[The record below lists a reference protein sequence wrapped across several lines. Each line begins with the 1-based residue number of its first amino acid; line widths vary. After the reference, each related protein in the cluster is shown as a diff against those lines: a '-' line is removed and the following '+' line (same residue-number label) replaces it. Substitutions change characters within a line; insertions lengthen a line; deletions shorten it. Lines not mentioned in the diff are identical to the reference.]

1 MGLKLTDKF
10 IDELYDLSLSSFS
23 SSDIHHAKGF
33 LLDYL
38 GATFAG
44 ASMIRERGN
53 ILIEMLQSDGKSS
66 VIGFGKYSSP
76 QSAVFI
82 NGLSAHVAE
91 LDDGVISGSVHP
103 GSPLFSALLTF
114 SESEKVTTKQFLKGT
129 IIGYEAI
136 VRLANM
142 VQPSHKKKG
151 FHATATCGA
160 IGTAIGISVM
170 LGMSKEEI
178 KNAFSAAVISASGT
192 LKAIE
197 DNSELK
203 PFNVGNA
210 ALNGYMAVLMA
221 RAGFQGPEDAL
232 TGQRGFLSVMSD
244 DFDESQL
251 FKMKGEP
258 LALNKVY
265 VKPYAACRYCHP
277 AIDAAFS
284 IRENYSITIS
294 QIKEIKVKT
303 YQLAVKNHDHTL
315 INNVSSA
322 KMSIPFS
329 VAIALKT
336 GKAGM
341 SEFSYGNIHNPELSE
356 LTNKVS
362 VISDE
367 EFTAGF
373 PQQSASSVEVIT
385 TEHESF
391 YEKVEYPKGEP
402 ENPLSEEELIKK
414 FEVLMKYAGK
424 ETDEIKKIYEVVFNI
439 ENRLQDLYSLL

>member
-1 MGLKLTDKF
+1 MGLNLTDKF
-10 IDELYDLSLSSFS
+10 IDELYELSLSSFS
-23 SSDIHHAKGF
+23 SLDIHHAKGF

-44 ASMIRERGN
+44 ASMIRERGHK
-53 ILIEMLQSDGKSS
+53 LIEMLQSDGKCS

-103 GSPLFSALLTF
+103 GSPLFSALLAVA
-114 SESEKVTTKQFLKGT
+114 ESEKVTAKQFLMGT

-136 VRLANM
+136 VRLANT

-160 IGTAIGISVM
+160 IGTSIGVSVM
-170 LGMSKEEI
+170 LGMPKEEL

-232 TGQRGFLSVMSD
+232 SGQRGFLTVMSD
-244 DFDESQL
+244 DFNKSQL
-251 FKMKGEP
+251 FKLKDEP

-277 AIDAAFS
+277 AIDAAFL
-284 IRENYSITIS
+284 IRDKYSIS
-294 QIKEIKVKT
+294 NKRIKDIRVKT

-341 SEFSYGNIHNPELSE
+341 SEFSYENIHNLELSE

-362 VISDE
+362 VLSDE

-373 PQQSASSVEVIT
+373 PQQSTSSVEIIT
-385 TEHESF
+385 TEGESF
-391 YEKVEYPKGEP
+391 YEKIDYPKGEP
-402 ENPLSEEELIKK
+402 ENPLSQEELLQK
-414 FEVLMKYAGK
+414 FEILMNFAGK
-424 ETDEIKKIYEVVFNI
+424 GTDEIEKISEIVFDL
-439 ENRLQDLYSLL
+439 ENRLQDLYPLL

>member
-1 MGLKLTDKF
+1 MGLNLTDKF
-10 IDELYDLSLSSFS
+10 IDELYELSMSSFS
-23 SSDIHHAKGF
+23 SSDIHHTKGL

-44 ASMIRERGN
+44 ASMIKERGHK
-53 ILIEMLQSDGKSS
+53 LIEMLQSDGKCS
-66 VIGFGKYSSP
+66 VIGFSKYSST

-103 GSPLFSALLTF
+103 GSPLFSALLAVA
-114 SESEKVTTKQFLKGT
+114 ESEKVTAKQFLMGT

-136 VRLANM
+136 VRLANT

-170 LGMSKEEI
+170 LGLSKEEM
-178 KNAFSAAVISASGT
+178 KQAFSAAVISASGT

-210 ALNGYMAVLMA
+210 SLNGYMAVLMA
-221 RAGFQGPEDAL
+221 RAGFHGPEDAL
-232 TGQRGFLSVMSD
+232 SGQRGFLAVMSD
-244 DFDESQL
+244 DYDESCL
-251 FKMKGEP
+251 FKGNGEP
-258 LALNKVY
+258 LALEKVY

-284 IRENYSITIS
+284 IRENHSITIS

-315 INNVSSA
+315 VNNISSA

-329 VAIALKT
+329 VAVALKT

-341 SEFSYGNIHNPELSE
+341 SEFSHENIHNPELPE
-356 LTNKVS
+356 LTSKVS

-373 PQQSASSVEVIT
+373 PKKSASSVEIIT
-385 TEHESF
+385 TEGESF
-391 YEKVEYPKGEP
+391 YEKVDYPKGEP
-402 ENPLSEEELIKK
+402 ENPLSEEELIQK
-414 FEVLMKYAGK
+414 FEILMNYAGK
-424 ETDEIKKIYEVVFNI
+424 ETNEIKKISKIVFNL
-439 ENRLQDLYSLL
+439 EDRLQDLYPLL